1 MPVTKYSI
9 CGIKNGN
16 FYHSFSFFTKGVNM
30 KPQKITLPLD
40 LDEQVILMKKYV
52 SFEDDSAIRR
62 RLVYTGF
69 FRLRRYGMF
78 LLSKMGRFGKKPS
91 EQMLYD
97 LYDFDERLRL
107 LLFAYCKKAEIG
119 LKTNMTVGL
128 SNRVNNHLFYLDE
141 NSYTPTKS
149 NNDKVEKQK
158 NQRLFEGFIKDVRNN
173 EKRIR
178 TDTARYPEIKE
189 MRPKGKSENDHLPAE
204 VYFYYID
211 LGDICPIYSYL
222 RGDLR
227 KEVLRYGYTRKHYG
241 KETTKQFD
249 TWLEAVRNLRNFC
262 AHHLMLSGKNS
273 CVIIPEFGEDYILSS
288 KTDLFSRLY
297 ALKKILPRHFSDAL
311 KKDLQRLVEKTETDV
326 YALGILPRDWEE
338 RFTKIKLL

>member
-1 MPVTKYSI
+1 
-9 CGIKNGN
+9 
-16 FYHSFSFFTKGVNM
+16 
-30 KPQKITLPLD
+30 
-40 LDEQVILMKKYV
+40 
-52 SFEDDSAIRR
+52 
-62 RLVYTGF
+62 
-69 FRLRRYGMF
+69 
-78 LLSKMGRFGKKPS
+78 
-91 EQMLYD
+91 MLYD
-97 LYDFDERLRL
+97 LYDFDEKLRL
-107 LLFAYCKKAEIG
+107 ILFAYCKKAEIQ

-128 SNRVNNHLFYLDE
+128 SNRVNNYLFYLNE

-158 NQRLFEGFIKDVRNN
+158 NQRQFEGFIKDVRNN

-249 TWLEAVRNLRNFC
+249 TWLEATRNLRNFC

-273 CVIIPEFGEDYILSS
+273 CVIIPEFGEDGLLPS

-297 ALKKILPRHFSDAL
+297 ALKKILPKHFSDAL
-311 KKDLQRLVEKTETDV
+311 KKDLQRLVAGSDV
-326 YALGILPRDWEE
+326 DVFGLGILPRDWEE
-338 RFTKIKLL
+338 RYDRIRIL